1 MVKSVTIREVE
12 PVLLRALESSQGYK
26 FDRERAFKEYQ
37 GGAEV
42 RRVINDEIE
51 ACVNDLHSNYIYP
64 CVRLRW
70 IRFKRDK
77 VMNKEIETCVNGFNF
92 KRDRSV
98 VSVVAGMGDG
108 KSRLLDEMKTI
119 MRGNESFKEQTCYT
133 LHCNFENGATVLP
146 FTTCDMELKDRRQF
160 VEKEM
165 LDRIMFV
172 LMSTIT
178 DGPCPVGSSSF
189 STYQHEHHWGFTLS
203 TLIHFI
209 QIVSPDAFVMIC
221 VDGADTMDPLLEPA
235 HFTDE
240 REIESEEKH
249 YPSCENVRKYRTI
262 YRCSCLRIVFKLL
275 AKTLVTFPRVFA
287 VLSSATSMT
296 RRGGDYYAKQLE
308 VMPPSITKMP
318 EEVQNSVALKHKDAL
333 LQFFGGHP
341 KAMVF
346 LVNNTSTSLEG
357 IFSSAAAALEM
368 TFKHKELGPSII
380 KPLLQRI
387 LTDDRGFVMC
397 EVIGGTTF
405 DTLFRL
411 GLIRISRMY
420 HKTNCSPC
428 DVDISTALLLL
439 LQRSDNVLCT
449 WKPYYEGADALKNFA
464 ASARCIRSHVY
475 EDGISFRQLHSGAN
489 LWFLGGNMPVMN
501 VRSHSGA
508 PWWGVLGPD
517 LGFLPFG
524 ARLPLVL
531 REGDTSV
538 KNVPLQLAES
548 AERISTRGC
557 DEAAPKPREPHP
569 KTKGN
574 WEVKLN
580 TAPVEGLS
588 VKGAKK
594 TLKTSSETIG
604 DYTILNAHGA
614 RAGDFFCRMKAG
626 SGQPFNEVWQCESK
640 GSEVEPPFPQN
651 LDFAVS
657 EGDAFILISQHPVD
671 RPRGPGFGIIRAVLD
686 PTNFKSYFGPLCGT
700 LILPSSSML
709 ASRPVWPATLSLSP
723 TITRTARWVPFLQ
736 KICKHI

>member
-1 MVKSVTIREVE
+1 MVKSVTLEEVK

-26 FDRERAFKEYQ
+26 FDRERAFEEYQ

-42 RRVINDEIE
+42 LEVIYYAIN
-51 ACVNDLHSNYIYP
+51 S
-64 CVRLRW
+64 
-70 IRFKRDK
+70 
-77 VMNKEIETCVNGFNF
+77 CVNGESHC
-92 KRDRSV
+92 KGRSV

-133 LHCNFENGATVLP
+133 LHCNFENGAPVMP
-146 FTTCDMELKDRRQF
+146 FATCERELWARRRF
-160 VEKEM
+160 VQKEM

-189 STYQHEHHWGFTLS
+189 PIYQHKHHWDFSLS
-203 TLIHFI
+203 KLVAAI
-209 QIVSPDAFVMIC
+209 QTVSPGAFVLMC
-221 VDGADTMDPLLEPA
+221 VDGAHAMDPLLEPA

-240 REIESEEKH
+240 RELESEKKNSH
-249 YPSCENVRKYRTI
+249 KYEEI
-262 YRCSCLRIVFKLL
+262 YDQSCLKIVIHLL
-275 AKTLVTFPRVFA
+275 SEMLYVCPQVFA
-287 VLSSATSMT
+287 VLSSAASMM
-296 RRGGDYYAKQLE
+296 RAGGDDYAELLK
-308 VMPPSITKMP
+308 VTPPSITKMP

-380 KPLLQRI
+380 KPLLRRI
-387 LTDDRGFVMC
+387 LTGDRWFDKW

-411 GLIRISRMY
+411 GLVRIHPSINY
-420 HKTNCSPC
+420 FSPPQ
-428 DVDISTALLLL
+428 VDISTALLLL
-439 LQRSDNVLCT
+439 LQRSDNALCT

-475 EDGISFRQLHSGAN
+475 EDG
-489 LWFLGGNMPVMN
+489 
-501 VRSHSGA
+501 VRSSKLHNGA
-508 PWWGVLGPD
+508 
-517 LGFLPFG
+517 FAFG
-524 ARLPLVL
+524 YP
-531 REGDTSV
+531 SV

-548 AERISTRGC
+548 EKKISTRSC
-557 DEAAPKPREPHP
+557 DKAAPKPHAAHP

-588 VKGAKK
+588 VKGAKE

-614 RAGDFFCRMKAG
+614 RAGDFFCRMKTD
-626 SGQPFNEVWQCESK
+626 SGKFFNEVWKCESDNEVWQWELER
-640 GSEVEPPFPQN
+640 SEIVTPFPKK
-651 LDFAVS
+651 LGFAMS
-657 EGDAFILISQHPVD
+657 KGDTFILISQHPVD
-671 RPRGPGFGIIRAVLD
+671 TPEGSDRYDRAVLD
-686 PTNFKSYFGPLCGT
+686 PRNFKSYFGPLCGT

>member
-1 MVKSVTIREVE
+1 MYVESVTIEKVK

-42 RRVINDEIE
+42 FEVIDNDVE
-51 ACVNDLHSNYIYP
+51 ACVSG
-64 CVRLRW
+64 
-70 IRFKRDK
+70 
-77 VMNKEIETCVNGFNF
+77 TCLTSC
-92 KRDRSV
+92 RSV

-133 LHCNFENGATVLP
+133 LHCNFENGAPVMP
-146 FTTCDMELKDRRQF
+146 FTSSEPGKDLWARQQY

-189 STYQHEHHWGFTLS
+189 PIYQHEHRWDFCLRTLVEA
-203 TLIHFI
+203 I
-209 QIVSPDAFVMIC
+209 QTVSPDAFVMIC
-221 VDGADTMDPLLEPA
+221 VDGAHAMDPQYDLCRGSFE
-235 HFTDE
+235 
-240 REIESEEKH
+240 
-249 YPSCENVRKYRTI
+249 KYREM
-262 YRCSCLRIVFKLL
+262 YRCSCLKIVFNLL
-275 AKTLVTFPRVFA
+275 AESLYWPRVFT
-287 VLSSATSMT
+287 VLSSATST
-296 RRGGDYYAKQLE
+296 WLSTDEDECPDNYPEQLE
-308 VMPPSITKMP
+308 ITPPSITKMP
-318 EEVQNSVALKHKDAL
+318 QEVQNSVALKHKDAL

-380 KPLLQRI
+380 KPLLRRI
-387 LTDDRGFVMC
+387 LAGGRWFSQW

-411 GLIRISRMY
+411 GLIKIRED
-420 HKTNCSPC
+420 TNYSSY
-428 DVDISTALLLL
+428 VDISTALLLL

-475 EDGISFRQLHSGAN
+475 EDGICLNLFRSGAA
-489 LWFLGGNMPVMN
+489 WGLG
-501 VRSHSGA
+501 
-508 PWWGVLGPD
+508 
-517 LGFLPFG
+517 
-524 ARLPLVL
+524 
-531 REGDTSV
+531 EGDTSV
-538 KNVPLQLAES
+538 MNVPLQLAES
-548 AERISTRGC
+548 AKKISTRGC
-557 DEAAPKPREPHP
+557 DKAAPKPHATHP

-604 DYTILNAHGA
+604 DYIILNAHGA

-626 SGQPFNEVWQCESK
+626 SGKPFNEVWQCQSK
-640 GSEVEPPFPQN
+640 GSKVESPFPQN
-651 LDFAVS
+651 LDFAAS
-657 EGDAFILISQHPVD
+657 EGDVFILLSLHPVK
-671 RPRGPGFGIIRAVLD
+671 RPCDPSCGINRAVVD
-686 PTNFKSYFGPLCGT
+686 PRNFKRYFGPLSGT